1 MAVAFF
7 SFMRVWLT
15 RVTSLGHTRLDYR
28 ESVREIEVRKRRRD
42 LMNDNRTLSYR
53 TETFFTILNA
63 VALSGWSIVLLIIIL
78 TTTTSTNNCSNGHD
92 DDLVVDSDNY
102 KVCASSGQRIPII
115 DLLYI
120 LELICIIEVCRIAV
134 GQLKGNLLLGL
145 VLHAIRMTCLM
156 YVLPDG
162 ILLLPCDVTTMTVLY
177 AWSITEVTR
186 YPMYLNPTSDI
197 VRRVRLVV
205 PLGTFPVGC
214 MAEAYGSY
222 RTLLKDWKH
231 REEVSEITNLIKIGM
246 LGMVVL
252 INGLLGP
259 TMAYPALIKKG
270 VPALM
275 GTREE
280 RKTKQE

>member
-1 MAVAFF
+1 MK
-7 SFMRVWLT
+7 
-15 RVTSLGHTRLDYR
+15 D
-28 ESVREIEVRKRRRD
+28 
-42 LMNDNRTLSYR
+42 NNRTLSYR

-92 DDLVVDSDNY
+92 DDLVVDSDKC
-102 KVCASSGQRIPII
+102 KVCLSSGQRIPII

-120 LELICIIEVCRIAV
+120 LELICIIEICRIAF

-186 YPMYLNPTSDI
+186 YPMYLYPTSDI
-197 VRRVRLVV
+197 ARRVRLVV
-205 PLGTFPVGC
+205 PLVTFPVGC

-222 RTLLKDWKH
+222 RTLLK
-231 REEVSEITNLIKIGM
+231 E
-246 LGMVVL
+246 
-252 INGLLGP
+252 
-259 TMAYPALIKKG
+259 
-270 VPALM
+270 
-275 GTREE
+275 
-280 RKTKQE
+280 

>member
-1 MAVAFF
+1 MK
-7 SFMRVWLT
+7 
-15 RVTSLGHTRLDYR
+15 D
-28 ESVREIEVRKRRRD
+28 
-42 LMNDNRTLSYR
+42 NNRTLSYR
-53 TETFFTILNA
+53 AETFFTILNA
-63 VALSGWSIVLLIIIL
+63 LALLGWSIVLLIIIV
-78 TTTTSTNNCSNGHD
+78 TTTTSTNNCSNEHD
-92 DDLVVDSDNY
+92 DDLLVDRDNY
-102 KVCASSGQRIPII
+102 KVCASSGQRTPII
-115 DLLYI
+115 DLLFI
-120 LELICIIEVCRIAV
+120 LELICIIEVCRIAF
-134 GQLKGNLLLGL
+134 GQLKGNLLLGS
-145 VLHAIRMTCLM
+145 VLHAIRLTCLM

-162 ILLLPCDVTTMTVLY
+162 ILLLPCDVTTMMVLY

-186 YPMYLNPTSDI
+186 YPMYLYPTSDI

-205 PLGTFPVGC
+205 PLVTFPVGC

-222 RTLLKDWKH
+222 RTLLKEWKH
-231 REEVSEITNLIKIGM
+231 RAEVGEITNLIKIGM
-246 LGMVVL
+246 LGMVIL

>member
-1 MAVAFF
+1 
-7 SFMRVWLT
+7 
-15 RVTSLGHTRLDYR
+15 
-28 ESVREIEVRKRRRD
+28 
-42 LMNDNRTLSYR
+42 MNDNRTLSYR

-120 LELICIIEVCRIAV
+120 LELICIIEVCRIAF

-231 REEVSEITNLIKIGM
+231 REEVSEITNLIKIGL